1 MKMVFKSLAVLSAVV
16 LLSSCAPNLAQNSY
30 TYYGGGPIYAQQGVI
45 QDIQYNVVVGS
56 PDTGTGAVIGAGAG
70 AIIGTGLASNSGA
83 GLFGLIGGA
92 IIGGVIGD
100 SIERSNNETVGTL
113 YIVRLRWSGGVM
125 VSIIEQDPV
134 PFCVG
139 DHVYVVGNYQE
150 AHLKLNEGYYVNN
163 PRTGCF
169 RNG

>member
-1 MKMVFKSLAVLSAVV
+1 MKMVFKFLAGLIMVALLSA
-16 LLSSCAPNLAQNSY
+16 CAPNLAQNSY
-30 TYYGGGPIYAQQGVI
+30 TYYGGGPVYAQEGVI

-70 AIIGTGLASNSGA
+70 AIVGSSLASNSGA
-83 GLFGLIGGA
+83 GLFGLLGGA
-92 IIGGVIGD
+92 IVGGLIGD
-100 SIERSNNETVGTL
+100 SIEQNASQSVGTL
-113 YIVRLRWSGGVM
+113 YIVRLRGTGGVLIS
-125 VSIIEQDPV
+125 VIEQDSV

-139 DHVYVVGNYQE
+139 DHVYVVGNYQQ

-169 RNG
+169 YHG